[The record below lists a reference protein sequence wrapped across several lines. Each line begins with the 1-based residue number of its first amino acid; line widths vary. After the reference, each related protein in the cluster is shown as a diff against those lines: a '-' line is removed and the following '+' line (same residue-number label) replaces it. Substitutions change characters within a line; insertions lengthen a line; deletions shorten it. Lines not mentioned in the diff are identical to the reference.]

1 MEMEDDRAPAFFDWI
16 TTDDRGVMNG
26 IREDAPEDMKKAY
39 EEYMIQEA
47 ELKKIGYK
55 I

>member
-1 MEMEDDRAPAFFDWI
+1 MQYI

-26 IREDAPEDMKKAY
+26 IREDAPEDIKKAY
-39 EEYMIQEA
+39 EDFLKD
-47 ELKKIGYK
+47 ELERKKTGHK